1 MTPFRNARD
10 LGRQIKALREAEGWT
25 LNDAAA
31 WLNVGTRFLLELE
44 GGKKTVQLNMAL
56 EVAAKFGLRFWLQ
69 SHPEAESSVTILS
82 EPKAITPPAGLPAP
96 TSWISLR
103 YAALSIAK
111 AVGIDAAP
119 VKLEGKGATCQVP
132 VSDSRRIG
140 TLSEWASANG
150 KQGRPTKEMAG
161 GPSFVDILSLVRTH
175 SRHPLPAVQTL
186 VRWLIFSTMISDTE
200 IDIDCVKVAWNAEA
214 QTVFDLLPFER
225 MICCPETM
233 DPMHAEKGLKIHTA
247 WPETYLRADH
257 WVGMANAA
265 DVHPKVLFQT
275 MKGISVRIPGLLDQA
290 LLDFFGATPIPKQL
304 LPAIKSI
311 RTRADRMSDLTLAAG
326 RQVAGLRTKTQPK
339 LDPVATKL
347 VIEPTRRHASM
358 LMDDD

>member
-1 MTPFRNARD
+1 MTPFFNARD

-25 LNDAAA
+25 LNEAAA

-56 EVAAKFGLRFWLQ
+56 EVATKFGLRFWLQ
-69 SHPEAESSVTILS
+69 AQPDTSANVAIHTSS
-82 EPKAITPPAGLPAP
+82 KALTPPAGLPAP
-96 TSWISLR
+96 KSWVSLR
-103 YAALSIAK
+103 YAALTIAK
-111 AVGIDAAP
+111 AVGVDAAP
-119 VKLEGKGATCQVP
+119 VTLEGKNALCTVP
-132 VSDSRRIG
+132 VSDSLRIG
-140 TLSEWASANG
+140 TLAEWTVANG
-150 KQGRPTKEMAG
+150 RQARPAKEMKG
-161 GPSFVDILSLVRTH
+161 GPSFVDILSTIRAH

-186 VRWLIFSTMISDTE
+186 VRWLIFSTMIADTE
-200 IDIDCVKVAWNAEA
+200 IDIDCVKVAWSSDAPL
-214 QTVFDLLPFER
+214 VFDLLPFER

-233 DPMHAEKGLKIHTA
+233 DPMHVDKGLKIHTA

-257 WVGMANAA
+257 WVAMATAA

-304 LPAIKSI
+304 LPAIKTI

-347 VIEPTRRHASM
+347 VIEPTRRHTNV
-358 LMDDD
+358 LIDDE